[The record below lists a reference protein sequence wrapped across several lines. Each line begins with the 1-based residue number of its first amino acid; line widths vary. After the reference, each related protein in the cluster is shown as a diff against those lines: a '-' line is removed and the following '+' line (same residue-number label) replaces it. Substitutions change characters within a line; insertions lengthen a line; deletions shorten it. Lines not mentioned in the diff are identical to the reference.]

1 MQFNA
6 FLSNLTT
13 TLNDYLLG
21 IGENLSVLRPIF
33 HESVETVES
42 VGHYIKENF
51 INQLWGQD
59 PEKPLFTDFQYTLL
73 KTLIILIFVNIFL
86 ILFFWKKYGQV
97 ITDKFIRPS
106 TLKEIEE
113 LKLSVARLKL
123 PKDYT
128 PRI

>member
-6 FLSNLTT
+6 LIANFSA
-13 TLNDYLLG
+13 TLNDYLLLAS
-21 IGENLSVLRPIF
+21 EKLRVLRPIVHDSVDF
-33 HESVETVES
+33 IHENIIR
-42 VGHYIKENF
+42 H
-51 INQLWGQD
+51 LQD
-59 PEKPLFTDFQYTLL
+59 PEKPLFTEFQYTLL
-73 KTLIILIFVNIFL
+73 KTLFVLLLVNLLF
-86 ILFFWKKYGQV
+86 ILFFWRKYGPV

>member
-1 MQFNA
+1 MQLNA
-6 FLSNLTT
+6 LFSNLTT
-13 TLNDYLLG
+13 TFNDYLLG
-21 IGENLSVLRPIF
+21 IGVNLSVLRPIV
-33 HESVETVES
+33 HDSIES
-42 VGHYIKENF
+42 VGHHLKENF
-51 INQLWGQD
+51 IDKLWGQG

-73 KTLIILIFVNIFL
+73 KTLIILLFVNLFL
-86 ILFFWKKYGQV
+86 ILCFWKKYGPV

>member
-6 FLSNLTT
+6 LFSNLTT

-21 IGENLSVLRPIF
+21 IGVNLSVLRPIL
-33 HESVETVES
+33 HDSLEIVEQV
-42 VGHYIKENF
+42 KKNF
-51 INQLWGQD
+51 INQLWGQAS
-59 PEKPLFTDFQYTLL
+59 EKPLFTDFQYTLL
-73 KTLIILIFVNIFL
+73 KTLIILLFVNIFL
-86 ILFFWKKYGQV
+86 ILFFWKKYGKV